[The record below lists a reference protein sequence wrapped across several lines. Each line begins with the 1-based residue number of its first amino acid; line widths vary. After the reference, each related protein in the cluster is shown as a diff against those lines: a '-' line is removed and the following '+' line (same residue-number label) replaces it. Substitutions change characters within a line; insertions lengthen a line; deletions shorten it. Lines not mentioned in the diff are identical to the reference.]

1 MGPWGEAGRPSIRA
15 KVPSVTKA
23 AQHAIRG
30 VRRYLGDDG
39 RSHRG
44 TERAYTP
51 SRGSLA
57 SLFLGRGQRRGV
69 KHRLIPPERKQ
80 DATEAPG

>member
-15 KVPSVTKA
+15 QVPSPTKA

-30 VRRYLGDDG
+30 VRRNLCDDG
-39 RSHRG
+39 RSHRA

-57 SLFLGRGQRRGV
+57 STVLGRGQRRGV
-69 KHRLIPPERKQ
+69 KHRLIPPQRKQ
-80 DATEAPG
+80 DATEASG